1 MGASLE
7 GTYHE
12 DGEFGPTNEML
23 VRVLFDDQSGTVGSF
38 QLAKVATPKQPS
50 WEEGD
55 EPPTPQLQPEPKSAF
70 DFDFRAQS
78 DGRFHLS
85 ESRCACRR
93 IKRPCGTREGGGS
106 QGGARRGRQRLDG
119 CQSS

>member
-23 VRVLFDDQSGTVGSF
+23 VRVLFDDASGKVGSF
-38 QLAKVATPKQPS
+38 QLAKAVAPKQP
-50 WEEGD
+50 EGD

-85 ESRCACRR
+85 ESRCVCSR
-93 IKRPCGTREGGGS
+93 ITQPCGTLEGGGS
-106 QGGARRGRQRLDG
+106 LGGAVRGRNARR
-119 CQSS
+119 SS